1 MLTLIYYKTLLEV
14 LQMEQHLSNVL
25 CETLYDYRVRRIGRL
40 DDMYIIDCGNE
51 EEKNFHGFAERMES
65 KVGIIELWIEF
76 KKEGS
81 EILLDIVIRHLVEG
95 ILDDFYKYASKESG
109 YKSYEIEWRE
119 RVLRNIKVLRRDFL
133 NYSHPKLR
141 SWYDDEEFMETDK
154 TEPDF

>member
-1 MLTLIYYKTLLEV
+1 
-14 LQMEQHLSNVL
+14 
-25 CETLYDYRVRRIGRL
+25 
-40 DDMYIIDCGNE
+40 MYIIDCGNE

-81 EILLDIVIRHLVEG
+81 EILLDIVIRHLVEE

-119 RVLRNIKVLRRDFL
+119 RVLRNIKVLRRDF
-133 NYSHPKLR
+133 
-141 SWYDDEEFMETDK
+141 
-154 TEPDF
+154 

>member
-1 MLTLIYYKTLLEV
+1 M
-14 LQMEQHLSNVL
+14 
-25 CETLYDYRVRRIGRL
+25 
-40 DDMYIIDCGNE
+40 
-51 EEKNFHGFAERMES
+51 
-65 KVGIIELWIEF
+65 
-76 KKEGS
+76 
-81 EILLDIVIRHLVEG
+81 LDIVIRHLVEE

-141 SWYDDEEFMETDK
+141 GWYDDEEFMETDK